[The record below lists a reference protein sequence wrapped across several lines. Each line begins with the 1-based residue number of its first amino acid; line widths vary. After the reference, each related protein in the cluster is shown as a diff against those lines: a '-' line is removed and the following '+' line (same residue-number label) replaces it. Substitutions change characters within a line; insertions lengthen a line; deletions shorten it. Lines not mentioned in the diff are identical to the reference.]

1 MIIATKKVG
10 GRSYRI
16 AAESVWDP
24 VAGRPYSRQ
33 VVLGPAD
40 TPPSVDLSA
49 TRTTGRLRIGDIGA
63 LGWAAEQ
70 IDVVGILNRVCGDTS
85 GPRAVSIGEITVAT
99 AIQRACTPAAKRH
112 LPAFLDGSIP
122 RISCLPAEAFNVQAF
137 HRLAKKVSAEH
148 LAAVQVELA
157 KSIVQRFKVSTDL
170 LAFDTTNFDTHIS
183 TTTAGEL
190 ARRGHAKSKRSDLR
204 VVGLGVLVSETGQ
217 VPLFHRTYAGNA
229 SDHTVLGECMKDLAI
244 LHDALDAAEK
254 KGRPSERTIV
264 RDGGSWGEQLELDFD
279 GAGYFTVVSL
289 PLGTKAAEEALSFA
303 AARGAMKKLAQPY
316 NEVRAARTRTKI
328 GELDRTLVVV
338 ESQDLLEGQKR
349 GIAAAL
355 KKAKVELKKLE
366 RLCAKERL
374 TKGTLHRRVTKAL
387 RREHL
392 SSFVVTEISGSDSSP
407 ALKWHVDGAKRRHL
421 EKTRLGRRVIATDRH
436 NWSTDRIVKAFRG
449 QWQVEEIFRRAK
461 RGGAVPWGPS
471 HLWADSS
478 LRLHTFAT
486 VLGLTLVSLVRL
498 ALGAEGSV
506 RSVMASLAELQATM
520 VTCIGGRGR
529 RPTWHIPPSLNA
541 LQKKAVDV
549 FELSKWMPSLL
560 YTRSESSQNTAKKEK
575 ML

>member
-1 MIIATKKVG
+1 MIFTTKRVG
-10 GRSYRI
+10 QHSYRI

-24 VAGRPYSRQ
+24 AAGRPYSRQ

-40 TPPSVDLSA
+40 PPPTVDLGS
-49 TRTTGRLRIGDIGA
+49 TRTTGRLRIGDVGA
-63 LGWAAEQ
+63 LAWAAKQ
-70 IDVVGILNRVCGDTS
+70 IDVVGILNEACGDTS

-122 RISCLPAEAFNVQAF
+122 RISCLPAEAFSAQAF
-137 HRLAKKVSAEH
+137 HRLAKKVSDEQ
-148 LAAVQVELA
+148 LAAAQLKLA
-157 KSIVQRFKVSTDL
+157 KAIVQRFEVSTDV
-170 LAFDTTNFDTHIS
+170 LAFDTTNFDTHIA
-183 TTTAGEL
+183 TTTPGNL
-190 ARRGHAKSKRSDLR
+190 ARRGHAKSKRTDLR

-229 SDHTVLGECMKDLAI
+229 SDHTVLGECMKDLAT
-244 LHDALDAAEK
+244 LHDTLDASEK
-254 KGRPSERTIV
+254 KEKPAERTIV

-289 PLGTKAAEEALSFA
+289 PLGTKAAEQALEFA
-303 AARGAMKKLAQPY
+303 ATRGAMKKLAHPY
-316 NEVRAARTRTKI
+316 GEVRAARTRTMV
-328 GELDRTLVVV
+328 GDLDRTLVVV
-338 ESQDLLEGQKR
+338 ESQELLEGQKR

-355 KKAKVELKKLE
+355 KKAKIELKKLE
-366 RLCAKERL
+366 RLCGKGKL
-374 TKGTLHRRVTKAL
+374 TKTTLQRRIAKAL

-392 SSFVVTEISGSDSSP
+392 SSFVVTNVTGSDSTP
-407 ALKWHVDGAKRRHL
+407 TFDWCVDNAKRRHL
-421 EKTRLGRRVIATDRH
+421 EATRLGRRVIATDRH
-436 NWSTDRIVKAFRG
+436 NWSTTRIVKAFRG

-498 ALGAEGSV
+498 ALGGSASI
-506 RSVMASLAELQATM
+506 RSIMADLASIQATL
-520 VTCIGGRGR
+520 VTTTGGRGR
-529 RPTWHIPPSLNA
+529 RPTWHLAPQLSVE
-541 LQKKAVDV
+541 QQRAVDV
-549 FELSKWMPSLL
+549 FGLARWFPSLS
-560 YTRSESSQNTAKKEK
+560 YTRSKDDPSPEK
-575 ML
+575 QAPL